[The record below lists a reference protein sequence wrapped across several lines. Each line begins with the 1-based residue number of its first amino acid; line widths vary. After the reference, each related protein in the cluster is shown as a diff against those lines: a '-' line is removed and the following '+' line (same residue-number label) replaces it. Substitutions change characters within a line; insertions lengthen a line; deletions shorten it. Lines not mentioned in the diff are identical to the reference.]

1 MSMVPCRPTTDDLSL
16 PMKPAPENPASS
28 EIEPA
33 DHGVNVQHANAQLS
47 TLNSE
52 FSILAQAS
60 WAVFQ
65 KDLRGELRTR
75 YALNAVALFAAS
87 TVVALSLG
95 VGFLTAGRNADLPLI
110 HAALLWVAVLFA
122 AFTGLARA
130 FVQEEEARTAAAL
143 RLAPPPIPV
152 YLAKLLF
159 NLLLLLLLDALVAVL
174 FVVLLHVEI
183 RSVGLFAALLL
194 AGSLGLVAAT
204 TLIAAIIARASVK
217 GALFAVLSFPLLVPR
232 LVVAIQG
239 TPLGR
244 VGEGWDRGI
253 APLQVLIAYTIAL
266 FVASL
271 FLFGSVWEA

>member
-1 MSMVPCRPTTDDLSL
+1 MVPCRSTAAQLSL
-16 PMKPAPENPASS
+16 PMKPTPENPPSS
-28 EIEPA
+28 KIETT
-33 DHGVNVQHANAQLS
+33 DHEVSAARID
-47 TLNSE
+47 TD
-52 FSILAQAS
+52 FSIPNSQFPILARAS
-60 WAVFQ
+60 WAVFR
-65 KDLRGELRTR
+65 KDLRAELRTR

-110 HAALLWVAVLFA
+110 HAALLWIAVLFA

-130 FVQEEEARTAAAL
+130 FVHEEEARTAAAL
-143 RLAPPPIPV
+143 RLAAPPLAV
-152 YLAKLLF
+152 YLGKLLF
-159 NLLLLLLLDALVAVL
+159 NLLLLLLLDVLVAVL

-183 RSVGLFAALLL
+183 KSTGLFTALLL

-204 TLIAAIIARASVK
+204 TLIAAIIARASAK
-217 GALFAVLSFPLLVPR
+217 GALFAVLSFPLLVPL

-239 TPLGR
+239 TALAL

-253 APLQVLIAYTIAL
+253 APLQVLIAYTVAL

>member
-1 MSMVPCRPTTDDLSL
+1 
-16 PMKPAPENPASS
+16 MKPTPEKSASPKIESADLGMAPPHTDS
-28 EIEPA
+28 
-33 DHGVNVQHANAQLS
+33 Q
-47 TLNSE
+47 
-52 FSILAQAS
+52 FSILNSQFSFLARAS
-60 WAVFQ
+60 WAVFR
-65 KDLRGELRTR
+65 KDVRAELRTR
-75 YALNAVALFAAS
+75 YALNAIALFAAS

-143 RLAPPPIPV
+143 RLAAPPLAV
-152 YLAKLLF
+152 YLGKLLF

-174 FVVLLHVEI
+174 FVVLLHIEI
-183 RSVGLFAALLL
+183 KNAGLFAALLL

-204 TLIAAIIARASVK
+204 TLIAAIIARASAK
-217 GALFAVLSFPLLVPR
+217 GALFAVLSFPLLVPL

-239 TPLGR
+239 TALAL
-244 VGEGWDRGI
+244 VGEGWARGI
-253 APLQVLIAYTIAL
+253 APLQVLIAYTVAL